1 VRVAGDEEL
10 FRFQARGSVRLREIG
25 SEVSARVLSTFDD
38 DEALSRRTRRIW
50 ASPGIWG
57 AVAGCAVALLSART
71 LIFTGMPDVGFTFPF
86 ESAATSF
93 DRWLSGWNE
102 SGLGSPAAVHPVV
115 FLTGLASA
123 GFFGASGV
131 ARTVLTVALAFIG
144 IIGMGRLGGRYGL
157 RGPGRY
163 LAGLVLLA
171 GPGTS
176 AVVGRG
182 SWSVLVGAAFLPWAI
197 RAVLPH
203 PDARGGVSAYGWAF
217 LLTLPVAAAT
227 PALGVVPAVFAVGST
242 KSGAARHRLGLAVS
256 SLVAVVAAVPFMI
269 ADPGWLSEHARRT
282 GVIVLEYWPLL
293 VAATAGAVLLI
304 RGRWIGVVG
313 GLISLAGLTLSRIGW
328 GGPGV
333 EEATLVLASLGAAM
347 AVSAGAEVFDR
358 RPGHLM
364 AVITSLAL
372 VVISV
377 GTLGNGRY
385 GLPAGEVNERLGFSA
400 ALAGPGGP
408 GRILVASTVR
418 EDIPG
423 EARPGPGF
431 WYRVLDGS
439 LVTMDEAWLPAPL
452 EGDARLEAALAH
464 IGSGGELRP
473 GQILAS
479 FGVDWVVL
487 AGPEFRLDEALV
499 TQLDMVPTPLDPESR
514 VYENLVDAPLAD
526 AGDVVWVRDG
536 TGFAGP
542 EALSRV
548 RLALNYNPGWGPEPR
563 VSDWAVDV
571 SGDTGRA
578 EFVATSPLRAAPWLV
593 VSLGLLALGSIVV
606 ARARR

>member
-1 VRVAGDEEL
+1 
-10 FRFQARGSVRLREIG
+10 
-25 SEVSARVLSTFDD
+25 
-38 DEALSRRTRRIW
+38 
-50 ASPGIWG
+50 
-57 AVAGCAVALLSART
+57 
-71 LIFTGMPDVGFTFPF
+71 
-86 ESAATSF
+86 
-93 DRWLSGWNE
+93 
-102 SGLGSPAAVHPVV
+102 
-115 FLTGLASA
+115 
-123 GFFGASGV
+123 
-131 ARTVLTVALAFIG
+131 
-144 IIGMGRLGGRYGL
+144 
-157 RGPGRY
+157 
-163 LAGLVLLA
+163 
-171 GPGTS
+171 
-176 AVVGRG
+176 
-182 SWSVLVGAAFLPWAI
+182 
-197 RAVLPH
+197 
-203 PDARGGVSAYGWAF
+203 
-217 LLTLPVAAAT
+217 
-227 PALGVVPAVFAVGST
+227 
-242 KSGAARHRLGLAVS
+242 
-256 SLVAVVAAVPFMI
+256 
-269 ADPGWLSEHARRT
+269 
-282 GVIVLEYWPLL
+282 VIVLDYWPLL
-293 VAATAGAVLLI
+293 VAAIAGAVLLI

-347 AVSAGAEVFDR
+347 AVSAGAEMFDR

-385 GLPAGEVNERLGFSA
+385 GLPSGEVNERLGFSA

-452 EGDARLEAALAH
+452 EGDARLEAALGD

-487 AGPEFRLDEALV
+487 AGPEFRLDEVLV

-548 RLALNYNPGWGPEPR
+548 RLALNYDPGWGPEPR

-571 SGDTGRA
+571 SGDIGRA
-578 EFVATSPLRAAPWLV
+578 EYVATGPLRAAPWLV